1 MVLAGCVFG
10 EGGLLM
16 NEAKIALLVCLAV
29 LIFVPVARKI
39 LADIDYKRQL
49 KGRRPERTCR
59 DDAMAFSSSE
69 TEQQKET
76 KEMLAVEARTRG
88 MQNFI
93 GPK

>member
-10 EGGLLM
+10 EGELIM

-39 LADIDYKRQL
+39 LADIDYKRQR

-59 DDAMAFSSSE
+59 NDAMAFSSSE
-69 TEQQKET
+69 TERLKET
-76 KEMLAVEARTRG
+76 KEMLEVETRTRG